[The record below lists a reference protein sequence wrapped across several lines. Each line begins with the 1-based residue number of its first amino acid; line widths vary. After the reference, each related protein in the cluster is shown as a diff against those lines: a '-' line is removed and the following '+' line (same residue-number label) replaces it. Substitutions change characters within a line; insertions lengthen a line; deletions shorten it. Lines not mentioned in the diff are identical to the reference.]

1 MGTCKFTRTR
11 SAAACGRSSA
21 RQTCSVDR
29 QAKLESKYGIK
40 AQHAVFRALK
50 EYLAQAGTGWD
61 VEETPVG
68 SAQDRQGIDI
78 WLTNKATG
86 DSYMLDI
93 SFREK
98 PGNAFVVRIRND
110 WFVENA
116 DGSVSV
122 GKEYINALVRAVLPA
137 LRDATVVRRG

>member
-1 MGTCKFTRTR
+1 MSNHRSTKKAELEGKF
-11 SAAACGRSSA
+11 
-21 RQTCSVDR
+21 
-29 QAKLESKYGIK
+29 GIK

-50 EYLAQAGTGWD
+50 EHLAQAGTGWG

-68 SAQDRQGIDI
+68 SEQDRLGIDI
-78 WLTNKATG
+78 WLVNKANG

-110 WFVENA
+110 WFGENP

-122 GKEYINALVRAVLPA
+122 RKECLNALVRAVLPA
-137 LRDATVVRRG
+137 LREATIVRRG